1 MPTASFPAVA
11 QTPGQIAAAITT
23 TLNGSNSV
31 QGYRE
36 DLAIGDLVAAALT
49 SNAGIISYRWELIG
63 RPEGSLAGGAGPEP
77 IFLGNDPTASF
88 TVDDDSGD
96 FPRDG
101 SYILQCTVNF
111 RTPTETRIRAGLV
124 RLNPAALPDG
134 RKLRKLGANESD
146 EDTSQTDVRQGYAT
160 MGNRLSQAA
169 LGGLAGGVE
178 AARIGSFATAD
189 AWTGP
194 SPDNVYLAG
203 MRRALLSD
211 VSGLVPAAD
220 TLYAVPL
227 FASAAGVIQE
237 LMIKQRA
244 GTTGQARIGLYSN
257 LPKGVYPNVL
267 LAGSGALAFTGS
279 ERQTFATNQRVG
291 PGLFWLVALFD
302 SDFNTN
308 ACQIDALLADAMA
321 PILGTANDLLDGGG
335 AGLDFGV
342 AWTHAQAFGALPDPF
357 PTSAPSQ
364 VKVGAGGLFVPSV
377 FFRWSL

>member
-36 DLAIGDLVAAALT
+36 DLATGDLVAAALT

-77 IFLGNDPTASF
+77 IFLGNAPTASF

-101 SYILQCTVNF
+101 TYILQCTVNF
-111 RTPTETRIRAGLV
+111 RTPTETRIRAALV
-124 RLNPAALPDG
+124 RLNAAKLQDG
-134 RKLRKLGANESD
+134 RSLRMLGANESD
-146 EDTSQTDVRQGYAT
+146 EDTSQSGVAQGYAT
-160 MGNRLSQAA
+160 MGNRLARLSIE
-169 LGGLAGGVE
+169 LGRGQD
-178 AARIGSFATAD
+178 AARIGARTAFD

-203 MRRALLSD
+203 MRRALRTD
-211 VSGLVPAAD
+211 VDVAVPAAD
-220 TLYAVPL
+220 TMYAVPL
-227 FASAAGVIQE
+227 FVASSGIIQE
-237 LMIKQRA
+237 LMIKQRG
-244 GTTGQARIGLYSN
+244 GTTGQARLAIYNN
-257 LPKGVYPNVL
+257 LSKGVFPNDL
-267 LAGSGALAFTGS
+267 LAESGALAFTGT
-279 ERQTFATNQRVG
+279 ERQTFTANLRVG
-291 PGLFWLVALFD
+291 PGLYWLVSLYNSA
-302 SDFNTN
+302 FNSN
-308 ACQIDALLADAMA
+308 ACQVDHLLADAMA

-357 PTSAPSQ
+357 PTSAPAQ
-364 VKVGAGGLFVPSV
+364 VKVGAGGVQVPSV